1 VIAASRKAGYSE
13 AELAAAGL
21 ALRRRD
27 GSGLI
32 DRFRGRIMFPL
43 SDPKGHV
50 LGFGARAIAPGDQPK
65 YLNTSESD
73 LFHKGSL
80 VYGADLARAA
90 AARSGRLVLVE
101 GYTDVIAL
109 RQAGIPETV
118 CSMGTALTDRQ
129 LDALKRLTPKV
140 LLCQDP
146 DAAGQEAVAKG
157 KDAIR
162 VFNDGHHLR
171 GFDLRVVRLPPG
183 QDPADVVQREGAAA
197 MRALLETSVPV
208 PRFEVERALQAADL
222 DTPEGREEALRA
234 VAPVVGRLDPGPL
247 QYDLIQ
253 LIANRLQMPES
264 MTSEAL
270 RRVPRENGRAPAPAA
285 GPPIRQATSIDR
297 REDTERAF
305 LARCLAIKDAGRRAL
320 EEMDIDASFSL
331 ELTRR
336 AAHYLAEH
344 LEHPG
349 QALPADADDL
359 AHLVAELVIKAGDL
373 AADPSALQIERLQ
386 LEKNR
391 LDRAIADAQ
400 RAGEPVGALAAE
412 RQRVH
417 DQIRHR
423 LV

>member
-1 VIAASRKAGYSE
+1 
-13 AELAAAGL
+13 
-21 ALRRRD
+21 
-27 GSGLI
+27 
-32 DRFRGRIMFPL
+32 
-43 SDPKGHV
+43 
-50 LGFGARAIAPGDQPK
+50 
-65 YLNTSESD
+65 
-73 LFHKGSL
+73 
-80 VYGADLARAA
+80 
-90 AARSGRLVLVE
+90 
-101 GYTDVIAL
+101 
-109 RQAGIPETV
+109 
-118 CSMGTALTDRQ
+118 
-129 LDALKRLTPKV
+129 V

-162 VFNDGHHLR
+162 VFNEGHHLR

-183 QDPADVVQREGAAA
+183 EDPADVVQREGAEA

-208 PRFEVERALQAADL
+208 PRFEVERALEAADL
-222 DTPEGREEALRA
+222 DTPEGREAALQA
-234 VAPVVGRLDPGPL
+234 VGPVVGRLDPGPL

-270 RRVPRENGRAPAPAA
+270 RRVPRANGRAALPAAPAP
-285 GPPIRQATSIDR
+285 RQATSIDR
-297 REDTERAF
+297 REETERAF

-336 AAHYLAEH
+336 AARYLAQH

-359 AHLVAELVIKAGDL
+359 AHLVAQLVISAGDL
-373 AADPSALQIERLQ
+373 AADPEALQIERLQ

-391 LDRAIADAQ
+391 LDRDIAAAQ
-400 RAGEPVGALAAE
+400 RAGEPVAVLAAE